1 MELFLHQAIETVSKQ
16 NFYSISAPGAPWHH
30 DDETPDSTFVSNR
43 AVHTFLNPALWKCE
57 LVMQLW

>member
-43 AVHTFLNPALWKCE
+43 AVHTFLNPAL
-57 LVMQLW
+57 